1 MSATHPPSAWIIMT
15 GTSARVARPR
25 FGRAENAAAGRRGAA
40 GVDAGPHAQ
49 PFRAPARAPPLP
61 VEGRVREC
69 RREHRPEVVRAVPAP
84 VELRDRAGVEV
95 HLSRGRVAH
104 HRATGGPPCVEVA
117 LHRAVAGEVDH
128 PVAWSGGVEADAAE
142 LDAVGRERLSRCGGV
157 ALHARDGARD
167 AELGW
172 AAQLE
177 LAAWLEGQEAA
188 RGEGIGEV

>member
-1 MSATHPPSAWIIMT
+1 MPDHVRSRSERRPVRRPCQSKGEFANVAAST
-15 GTSARVARPR
+15 GPRSWARC
-25 FGRAENAAAGRRGAA
+25 
-40 GVDAGPHAQ
+40 Q
-49 PFRAPARAPPLP
+49 
-61 VEGRVREC
+61 RV
-69 RREHRPEVVRAVPAP
+69 

-95 HLSRGRVAH
+95 HLGRGRVAH

-128 PVAWSGGVEADAAE
+128 SVAWSGGVEADAAE
-142 LDAVGRERLSRCGGV
+142 LDAVGRERLSRRGGV

-167 AELGW
+167 AELGG

-177 LAAWLEGQEAA
+177 LAAGLEGQEAA